1 MRHSQY
7 KRIRNILIELFGT
20 MAIVYFTNWANLLYE
35 LEQVGLSTLALIY
48 GMMVAS
54 MVYVGQDRSGGHFD
68 PAVTVLPGD
77 AAVIP
82 LLQQGRLQRS
92 HPLHARPAA
101 RRRDRRQSDRPAA
114 LAEDPGL
121 AGVASS

>member
-35 LEQVGLSTLALIY
+35 LEQVGLSTLAMIY

-54 MVYVGQDRSGGHFD
+54 MIDIGQDRSGGHFD
-68 PAVTVLPGD
+68 PSVTVGELC
-77 AAVIP
+77 
-82 LLQQGRLQRS
+82 LLESPWRV
-92 HPLHARPAA
+92 
-101 RRRDRRQSDRPAA
+101 
-114 LAEDPGL
+114 GL
-121 AGVASS
+121 AQRKDVG

>member
-7 KRIRNILIELFGT
+7 KRIRNILIEMFGT

-54 MVYVGQDRSGGHFD
+54 MIYLGQERSGGHFD
-68 PAVTVLPGD
+68 PSVTVGVAE

-92 HPLHARPAA
+92 DPLHARPAA
-101 RRRDRRQSDRPAA
+101 RRLDRRQGHRPAA
-114 LAEDPGL
+114 LVFDPGQT
-121 AGVASS
+121 GVASA